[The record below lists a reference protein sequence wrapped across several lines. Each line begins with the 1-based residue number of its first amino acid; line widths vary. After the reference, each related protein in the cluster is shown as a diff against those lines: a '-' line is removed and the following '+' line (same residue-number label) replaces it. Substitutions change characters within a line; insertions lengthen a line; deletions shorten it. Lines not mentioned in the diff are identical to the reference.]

1 LQTVPE
7 ARQFSYSA
15 VLVAG
20 GSGSRFASQSHQ
32 TNTATASEIKSD
44 AKADIRANSP
54 SEPKQFQPLNGY
66 RLYIWSLSRLYKNDR
81 IENIV
86 VTVPAYFVDEIRR
99 ELEVIYP
106 DQFASRISVIAGG
119 STRQESVYKGLSKL
133 SDLGKPDF
141 VLVHDAARPFISAK
155 TIDNALETVTARGAC
170 TIATPVSDTLKRVE
184 QDKIC
189 QTINREHLFAVQT
202 PQAAPF
208 DLLWQCHQEAA
219 ALGIGVTDDAAIL
232 EHFGHEVVIFAGS
245 NNNIKVTVV
254 DDMRACELLAS
265 LYLPDTPL

>member
-1 LQTVPE
+1 MPDAAE
-7 ARQFSYSA
+7 ARQFSFSA

-20 GSGSRFASQSHQ
+20 GSGSRFASQAGHSH
-32 TNTATASEIKSD
+32 
-44 AKADIRANSP
+44 
-54 SEPKQFQPLNGY
+54 SEPKQFQTLNGY
-66 RLYIWSLSRLYKNDR
+66 RLYIWSLSRLYKNVQ
-81 IENIV
+81 IGAIV

-99 ELEVIYP
+99 ELEVIFP
-106 DQFASRISVIAGG
+106 TSTKPSKISVIAGG

-133 SDLGKPDF
+133 SELGKPDF

-155 TIDNALETVTARGAC
+155 TIEDAIATVTARGAC

-208 DLLWQCHQEAA
+208 ELLWQCHQEAA
-219 ALGIGVTDDAAIL
+219 RQGIGVTDDAAIL
-232 EHFGHEVVIFAGS
+232 EHFGHQVVIFAGS

>member
-1 LQTVPE
+1 MPDAAE
-7 ARQFSYSA
+7 ARQFSFSA

-20 GSGSRFASQSHQ
+20 GSGSRFASQAGHGH
-32 TNTATASEIKSD
+32 
-44 AKADIRANSP
+44 

-66 RLYIWSLSRLYKNDR
+66 RLYTWSLSRLYRNVQ
-81 IENIV
+81 IGNIV

-99 ELEVIYP
+99 ELEVIFP
-106 DQFASRISVIAGG
+106 TSTQPSKISVIAGG

-133 SDLGKPDF
+133 SELGKPDF

-155 TIDNALETVTARGAC
+155 TIEDAIATVTARGAC

-208 DLLWQCHQEAA
+208 ELLWQCHQEAA
-219 ALGIGVTDDAAIL
+219 RRGIGVTDDAAIL
-232 EHFGHEVVIFAGS
+232 EHFGHQVVIFAGS

>member
-1 LQTVPE
+1 MPDAAE
-7 ARQFSYSA
+7 ARQFSFSA

-20 GSGSRFASQSHQ
+20 GSGSRFASQVGS
-32 TNTATASEIKSD
+32 AGY
-44 AKADIRANSP
+44 
-54 SEPKQFQPLNGY
+54 SEPKQFQALNGY
-66 RLYIWSLSRLYKNDR
+66 RLYIWSLSRLYKNGH
-81 IENIV
+81 IGSIV
-86 VTVPAYFVDEIRR
+86 VTVPAYFVDEIRC
-99 ELEVIYP
+99 ELEVIFP
-106 DQFASRISVIAGG
+106 ASAQASKISVIAGG

-133 SDLGKPDF
+133 SELGKPDF

-155 TIDNALETVTARGAC
+155 SIEDAITTVTARGAC

-208 DLLWQCHQEAA
+208 ELLWQCHQEAA
-219 ALGIGVTDDAAIL
+219 RLGIGVTDDAAIL
-232 EHFGHEVVIFAGS
+232 EHFGHPVVIFAGS
-245 NNNIKVTVV
+245 NNNIKVTVI

>member
-1 LQTVPE
+1 MQPVPD

-20 GSGSRFASQSHQ
+20 GSGSRFASQFNKAPSGAEADVQ
-32 TNTATASEIKSD
+32 LDIK
-44 AKADIRANSP
+44 AVKQV
-54 SEPKQFQPLNGY
+54 EPKQFQPLNGY
-66 RLYIWSLSRLYKNDR
+66 RLYIWSLSGLYKNSSVA
-81 IENIV
+81 NIV
-86 VTVPAYFVDEIRR
+86 VTVPAYFIDEIRR
-99 ELEVIYP
+99 ELEVIFP
-106 DQFASRISVIAGG
+106 DQAASRISVIAGG
-119 STRQESVYKGLSKL
+119 STRQESVYKGLGKL
-133 SDLGKPDF
+133 SELGKPDF

-155 TIDNALETVTARGAC
+155 TIDDAINTVTARGAC

-189 QTINREHLFAVQT
+189 QTINREHLYAVQT